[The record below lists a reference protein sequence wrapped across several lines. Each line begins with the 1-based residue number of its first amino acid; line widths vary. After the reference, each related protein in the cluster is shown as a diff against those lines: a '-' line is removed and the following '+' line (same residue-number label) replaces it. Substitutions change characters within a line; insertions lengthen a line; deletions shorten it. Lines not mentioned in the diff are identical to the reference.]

1 VPSGVRV
8 SIAGD
13 SGIAKLVW
21 KPLVVLVSEATVS
34 EPTKVTMRT
43 WKPAGAIGLV
53 IVGDAVGEALGVDTE
68 ARRIRMLA
76 VPVVICGL
84 GEALGEADG
93 VVLWF
98 STF

>member
-1 VPSGVRV
+1 M
-8 SIAGD
+8 AGD
-13 SGIAKLVW
+13 RGTAKLVW
-21 KPLVVLVSEATVS
+21 KPLVVLVSDATDD

-43 WKPAGAIGLV
+43 WKPSGTTGVLL
-53 IVGDAVGEALGVDTE
+53 VGEVVGVELGAETE
-68 ARRIRMLA
+68 ARRMRMLA